1 MKTRKIVT
9 GLLTTSI
16 LLSMGTGCTKKN
28 EQGRSA
34 FGNNNN
40 HGSVELPGA
49 GTIKRENGQEAVF
62 ELASAMIGKENKS
75 QDELNRAYSKFIFEM
90 MKRCAQESNG
100 ENVLISPDSVLFALD
115 MTAGGA
121 NGNTLNQ
128 MMNVLVPGADNQTAF
143 AYGANRMNSLQNN
156 SLSLAN
162 SVWINK
168 NKADSVYD
176 DFLKFVRENF
186 DAEVGTLEFN
196 QSAVDTINKWVET
209 QTKDRI
215 HNLIEQL
222 TDDDLMVLVNAIAFD
237 GTWATKYSED
247 DVFEDYFRGGNGE
260 DKKVWFLS
268 SEESTYLSTDKA
280 RGFLKYYDDGKYAF
294 MTILPEDENIDIND
308 FMANL
313 SSDEYWEFWD
323 SQEDS
328 MEVHAKFPEFQSDY
342 DIHLPGILSDMGMRD
357 AFSDVAA
364 DFSNMTSKNVYIS
377 DVIHKTFI
385 NVNRDGTTAAASTG
399 VVMTEKCIEEPSN
412 ARYVIC
418 DRPFAYAIVDVDT
431 GLPVFLGTVENV

>member
-1 MKTRKIVT
+1 MKMRKIVT
-9 GLLTTSI
+9 GLLTTSM
-16 LLSMGTGCTKKN
+16 LLSMGTGCAKKSST
-28 EQGRSA
+28 GRSA
-34 FGNNNN
+34 FGRNNNASN
-40 HGSVELPGA
+40 NLPGPA
-49 GTIKRENGQEAVF
+49 TVERKNGQEAVF

-90 MKRCAQESNG
+90 MKRCAQDANG
-100 ENVLISPDSVLFALD
+100 RNVLISPDSVLFALD

-121 NGNTLNQ
+121 NGNTLNE
-128 MMNVLVPGADNQTAF
+128 MLNVMVPGADNQTAF
-143 AYGANRMNSLQNN
+143 AYGVNRMNSLQNN
-156 SLSLAN
+156 SLCLAN
-162 SVWINK
+162 SVWINQ

-215 HNLIEQL
+215 HDLIEQL
-222 TDDDLMVLVNAIAFD
+222 TDNDLMVLVNAIAFD
-237 GTWATKYSED
+237 GTWETKYSED
-247 DVFEDYFRGGNGE
+247 DVYESYFRNANGE
-260 DKKVWFLS
+260 DQKVWFLS

-280 RGFLKYYDDGKYAF
+280 SGFLKYYDDGKYAF
-294 MTILPEDENIDIND
+294 MTILPEDENVDINE

-328 MEVHAKFPEFQSDY
+328 MEVHARFPEFQSEY
-342 DIHLPGILSDMGMRD
+342 DIHLPSVLIDMGMKD
-357 AFSDVAA
+357 AFSETAA
-364 DFSNMTSKNVYIS
+364 DFSNMTSKDVYIS

-385 NVNRDGTTAAASTG
+385 NVNRDGTTAAAATA
-399 VVMTEKCIEEPSN
+399 VIMTEKCIEEPDN